1 MKKRY
6 MKPNLYMDFDGTLV
20 SNKQR
25 LYRFFINNIP
35 EEFRCV
41 LSEDIFWELKRKC
54 VHEIDWLNNQY
65 QADLNKDSYN
75 ELKKR
80 DIEKLE
86 YLQYEELLPHTIDA
100 LLKLRTKY
108 RIILISRRSMPEG
121 LYAELDRFAI
131 RKLLDEVH
139 VIPHD
144 KTTKG
149 EYIKKT
155 FDVSGNDV
163 LVGDTEDDI
172 TAGYALQIKTY
183 LVLSGIR
190 DESVIS
196 RFGLKGIKVIP
207 DISLID

>member
-1 MKKRY
+1 

-35 EEFRCV
+35 EEYRSV
-41 LSEDIFWELKRKC
+41 LSVDSFWELKRKC
-54 VHEIDWLNNQY
+54 VHEIDWLNSQY
-65 QADLNKDSYN
+65 QANLDKVSYN
-75 ELKKR
+75 ELKKS

-86 YLQYEELLPHTIDA
+86 YLQYEELLPRTIDA
-100 LLKLRTKY
+100 LHKLRTKY
-108 RIILISRRSMPEG
+108 RIILVSRRSIPEG
-121 LYAELDRFAI
+121 LYTELERFAI
-131 RKLLDEVH
+131 KELLNEVH
-139 VIPHD
+139 VLPHD
-144 KTTKG
+144 KTTKD

-155 FDVSGNDV
+155 FDISGNDV
-163 LVGDTEDDI
+163 IVGDTEDDI

-190 DESVIS
+190 DESVIP
-196 RFGLKGIKVIP
+196 RLGLKGIKVIP

>member
-1 MKKRY
+1 

-20 SNKQR
+20 NNKQR

-35 EEFRCV
+35 EEYRRV
-41 LSEDIFWELKRKC
+41 LSVDTFWGLKRKC
-54 VHEIDWLNNQY
+54 VHEIDWLNTQY
-65 QADLNKDSYN
+65 QANLDKVSYN

-80 DIEKLE
+80 DIEKPE

-100 LLKLRTKY
+100 LLKLRKKY
-108 RIILISRRSMPEG
+108 RIILVSRRSIPEG
-121 LYAELDRFAI
+121 LYGEVNRFAL
-131 RKLLDEVH
+131 RGLLDEIH

-144 KTTKG
+144 KTTKD

-155 FDVSGNDV
+155 FDVSGNDM